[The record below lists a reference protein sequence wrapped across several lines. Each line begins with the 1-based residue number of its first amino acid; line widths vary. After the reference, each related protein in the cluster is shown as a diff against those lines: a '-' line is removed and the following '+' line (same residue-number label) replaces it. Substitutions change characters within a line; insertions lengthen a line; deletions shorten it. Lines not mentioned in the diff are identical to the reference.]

1 MATHIWKTLTKEQT
15 QRKQQLAK
23 QIPVKRLYYAKCL
36 IFSIYDLISLLVDL
50 FITESRTN
58 RSSRDY
64 DVKTPCSGDSKK
76 TA

>member
-23 QIPVKRLYYAKCL
+23 RIPVKRLYYAKCL

-50 FITESRTN
+50 VI
-58 RSSRDY
+58 SSL
-64 DVKTPCSGDSKK
+64 
-76 TA
+76 